1 MKRIKL
7 ISTIAVSAMVFA
19 AQAQTG
25 HGAHGGHG
33 GDMPMDLPTPPASYP
48 TWMSSK
54 GADHMFYKPGPYN
67 WSIRNIP
74 QFAADMYG
82 TGVGHGIAY
91 EAMVTGKADRM
102 EGPIYDSIVGVLKNP
117 PRLPI
122 DEGAILPTFKRR
134 FGELEK
140 VFDWAHILHFQT
152 IDVLSYKGWTDERK
166 DEEIERLWQFYV
178 SHPYAITGL
187 PMNMEV
193 LDGYKYSGAFRTK
206 YPKTNALFWGY
217 HWLQTANYDM
227 LYRTPTN
234 THIPQYEVM
243 GERYRETELYNTE
256 REFMP
261 MTGEMSPRFAKRF
274 PYIANSF
281 DNLHM
286 LHDNV
291 NDILASEWMTK
302 KQQDEQIKIAIW
314 RVLDSTHAGMK
325 AGEGTPG
332 TLHDHRFPLG
342 MPGMGWMKGS
352 TENEMYMSGMG
363 WMSMAECGH
372 CSIALPE
379 GNQWGATVSADG
391 WTMMVRC
398 MLCARDMASETL
410 GRVIIRAATEDP
422 NQTLVL
428 ISDELGNWMSNI
440 PGIVFLEVK
449 EDHPECNDWSRV
461 FTSRKAFDDFIAQD
475 DYYKDAKPLTLAEWQ
490 TRFEGTPN
498 TYRRIDKP
506 SPYQKGDGGAK

>member
-1 MKRIKL
+1 MKPLML
-7 ISTIAVSAMVFA
+7 ISTIAMTAMVLS
-19 AQAQTG
+19 AQAQTSHEG
-25 HGAHGGHG
+25 HGTGVQQE
-33 GDMPMDLPTPPASYP
+33 LPTPPKAFP
-48 TWMSSK
+48 AWMSSK

-67 WSIRNIP
+67 WAIRNIP
-74 QFAADMYG
+74 KFAADMYG

-91 EAMVTGKADRM
+91 EAMVTGKSDRL
-102 EGPIYDSIVGVLKNP
+102 EGPIYDSIVGVLMNP
-117 PRLPI
+117 PKLPI

-140 VFDWAHILHFQT
+140 VFDWAHLLHFQT
-152 IDVLSYKGWTDERK
+152 IDVLSYKGWTDEQK
-166 DEEIERLWQFYV
+166 EAEIERLWQSYLAQ
-178 SHPYAITGL
+178 PYAITGM

-193 LDGYKYSGAFRTK
+193 LDSYPYSGAFRTK
-206 YPKTNALFWGY
+206 YPKVNALFWGY

-227 LYRTPTN
+227 LFRTPTD
-234 THIPQYEVM
+234 THIPQYDVM
-243 GERYRETELYNTE
+243 GERYRQTELFNTE

-291 NDILASEWMTK
+291 NDILATDSLSDRQK
-302 KQQDEQIKIAIW
+302 KEQIDIALW
-314 RVLDSTHAGMK
+314 RVLASSHEGET
-325 AGEGTPG
+325 AGEGTPDS
-332 TLHDHRFPLG
+332 LHDHRFPLG

-379 GNQWGATVSADG
+379 GDQWGATVSADG

-398 MLCARDMASETL
+398 PMCARDMASETL
-410 GRVIIRAATEDP
+410 GRAIIRAATEDP
-422 NQTLVL
+422 NRTLVM
-428 ISDELGNWMSNI
+428 ISDELGNWTSNI
-440 PGIVFLEVK
+440 PGVVFLEVK

-461 FTSRKAFDDFIAQD
+461 FTSRAAFDAFVAEN
-475 DYYKDAKPLTLAEWQ
+475 DYYKNATPLTLAEWQ
-490 TRFEGTPN
+490 TRNEGTPD

-506 SPYQKGDGGAK
+506 SPYKKNDGGTK